1 MQKQSFFSAVL
12 VCIIAATMFTAC
24 RKGVEGPGD
33 GPLADFVAPRINAT
47 AQNSLA
53 TVQDMIYE
61 VASTSPALNTVP
73 GSLVIGQCPV
83 VIVTPKTAADSFPA
97 TLTIDFGTGCTWR
110 GHNMSGKVV
119 LEVSG
124 KVSAGNA
131 TMSGSF
137 NQLSVDGNV
146 LAGKI
151 VVTTGAAGQSLR
163 NMTFTF
169 TEGKV
174 ITADGK
180 TVMITNVVAT
190 RTQVEGQSTTVS
202 TGGLIAFQDDVFEIS
217 FSGNGTG
224 SDGDAFTLST
234 PTVLRRSMTCRWIA
248 TGKVEIKSGL
258 KTASIDF
265 GAGTCDDEATITV
278 AGEVKVVKL
287 P

>member
-1 MQKQSFFSAVL
+1 MQKQSFFSALLVL
-12 VCIIAATMFTAC
+12 FIASTLFTAC
-24 RKGVEGPGD
+24 RKGIEGPD
-33 GPLADFVAPRINAT
+33 GGTLADFVAPRINAT
-47 AQNSLA
+47 AQNTLT

-61 VASTSPALNTVP
+61 VASTSPALNTVS

-83 VIVTPKTAADSFPA
+83 VTVTPKTATDSFPA
-97 TLTIDFGTGCTWR
+97 TLTIDFGNGCTWR

-131 TMSGSF
+131 TMNGSF
-137 NQLSVDGNV
+137 EQLSVDGNT
-146 LAGKI
+146 LSGKI
-151 VVTTGAAGQSLR
+151 NVTTGAAGQSLR
-163 NMTFTF
+163 NMTFSF
-169 TEGKV
+169 TDGKVTTAEGKSV
-174 ITADGK
+174 LIAS
-180 TVMITNVVAT
+180 VVAT
-190 RTQVEGQSTTVS
+190 RTQVEGQLTTVS

-234 PTVLRRSMTCRWIA
+234 PTALRRSMTCRWIA
-248 TGKVEIKSGL
+248 TGKVEIKSGI

-265 GAGTCDDEATITV
+265 GTGTCDDEAIITV
-278 AGEVKVVKL
+278 AGEVKTVKL